1 MGNALSFF
9 QEFIKHPTHVG
20 AIAPS
25 SQALAKEMMAQARV
39 AECQTLAEF
48 GAGTG
53 VFTKAALK
61 TLPEQAVFIAIEQNA
76 NLVRCLRED
85 LAKECAQ
92 APPPAWSQRYAE
104 PPVYCDT
111 VENLPALMQQNKI
124 SQLDSIISGLPWA
137 AFSDELQDRLLQ
149 VALDALKPNGIF
161 CTFAYLQGLLLPAGK
176 HFAQKINSRFAEV
189 HKSRVVWANL
199 PPAFIYC
206 CRK

>member
-9 QEFIKHPTHVG
+9 QEFVKHPTHVG

-25 SQALAKEMMAQARV
+25 SQALAREMVLQAHV
-39 AECQTLAEF
+39 SECHTLAEF

-53 VFTKAALK
+53 VFTKAALRA
-61 TLPEQAVFIAIEQNA
+61 LPEHSVFIAIEQNA
-76 NLVRCLRED
+76 NLVRCLCED
-85 LAKECAQ
+85 LKKERLQ
-92 APPPAWSQRYAE
+92 EEPPAWCQRFAE

-111 VENLPALMQQNKI
+111 VENLPALMQKNNVT
-124 SQLDSIISGLPWA
+124 QLDSIISGLPWA
-137 AFSDELQDRLLQ
+137 AFNDELQDRLLK
-149 VALDALKPNGIF
+149 VALDCLKPNGLF

-176 HFAQKINSRFAEV
+176 HFALKIGSRFSEV
-189 HKSRVVWANL
+189 NKSRIIWGNL